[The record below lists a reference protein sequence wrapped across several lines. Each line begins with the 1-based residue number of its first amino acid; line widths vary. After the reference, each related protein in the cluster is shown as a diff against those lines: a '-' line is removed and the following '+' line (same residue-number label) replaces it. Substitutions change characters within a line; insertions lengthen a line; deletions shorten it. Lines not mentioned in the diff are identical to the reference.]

1 MPQRQTQNRCMRVFY
16 HHVLHSKEYFMSIT
30 TQVIIL
36 FIVVLIGVGCRKLG
50 YFTDE
55 TIRGVTQLVIN
66 ITVPA
71 LTISNMQRPFDMSV
85 LKGFALTMLLTFMII
100 VVAVCAGLLLFR
112 NREHAKKAVLV
123 NLIAFPNCGFMGY
136 PIILAVNPDWM
147 IYAVAYNI
155 TCVFTTWTIGVSLF
169 KGKENI
175 SLRRVLLNPNILSA
189 VVGFFFFCTST
200 ALPAIPAEVLSMV
213 GGLTTPLTML
223 LLGTRLCG
231 LRLRDLTDMDY
242 HIAAAISLVI
252 LPLLAHF
259 SMRALPIAPAVAG
272 TVFLLTAMPCG
283 TLTAMQAE
291 LYDGDK
297 VFAARAIAYATLLAL
312 VSVPLLSALL

>member
-1 MPQRQTQNRCMRVFY
+1 
-16 HHVLHSKEYFMSIT
+16 MSIT
-30 TQVIIL
+30 TQVLIL
-36 FIVVLIGVGCRKLG
+36 FIVVLIGTACRKLG
-50 YFTDE
+50 YLTDE

-71 LTISNMQRPFDMSV
+71 LTISNMQRPFDMGV
-85 LKGFALTMLLTFMII
+85 LKGFAITMILTFSII
-100 VVAVCAGLLLFR
+100 VIAVLAGLFLFR

-123 NLIAFPNCGFMGY
+123 NLISFPNCGFMGY

-169 KGKENI
+169 QGKENI
-175 SLRRVLLNPNILSA
+175 SLRRVLFNPNIISA
-189 VVGFFFFCTST
+189 VIGFFFFCTSMT
-200 ALPAIPAEVLSMV
+200 LPSIPAEVLSMV

-231 LRLRDLTDMDY
+231 LRLRDLTDKDY
-242 HIAAAISLVI
+242 HIAVAISLVL

-259 SMRALPIAPAVAG
+259 ITRLLPVAPAVAG

-312 VSVPLLSALL
+312 ITVPVLSSLL